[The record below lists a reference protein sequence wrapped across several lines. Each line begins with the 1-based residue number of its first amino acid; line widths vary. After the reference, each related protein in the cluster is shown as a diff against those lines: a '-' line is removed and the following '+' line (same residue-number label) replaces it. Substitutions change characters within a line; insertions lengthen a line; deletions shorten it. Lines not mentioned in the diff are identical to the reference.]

1 VQKCR
6 NAEMQRRRD
15 AEMQRHRDSVQR
27 CRIGP
32 EVLSR

>member
-1 VQKCR
+1 MQKCR
-6 NAEMQRRRD
+6 DAEMQRRRD